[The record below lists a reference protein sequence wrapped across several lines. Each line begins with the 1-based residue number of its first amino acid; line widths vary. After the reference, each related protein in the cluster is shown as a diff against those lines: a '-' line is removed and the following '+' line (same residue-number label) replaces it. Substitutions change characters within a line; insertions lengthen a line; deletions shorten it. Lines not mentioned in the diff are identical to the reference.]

1 MTGYDFEAVK
11 VLFVD
16 DSRPMRS
23 LIKTFLIGFGVKEMF
38 EANDANEGYCTV
50 KEVDPDIVITD
61 WRMPPTDGIE
71 LVRQI
76 RSDEDSPNPY
86 LPIIMLTGFTE
97 LHRVKQA

>member
-38 EANDANEGYCTV
+38 EANDANEGYYTV
-50 KEVDPDIVITD
+50 K
-61 WRMPPTDGIE
+61 
-71 LVRQI
+71 
-76 RSDEDSPNPY
+76 RSRS
-86 LPIIMLTGFTE
+86 
-97 LHRVKQA
+97 